1 MLKKTKWRAKI
12 HWWDLIQLKINTGII
27 TWLAFVI
34 ILTLV
39 GGIILSNF
47 ATESYKNVVYKRVID
62 EKVKRVDIEA
72 NEYLKDEDFIPNN
85 FDKREKTFSEFLLQI
100 NNGEIVGMTVWS
112 TDKTVIYSDDKEV
125 IGKTFNDDVIN
136 TALGGDIVSTFSN
149 SKPSENLSGGS
160 ANNLLEIYIPI
171 KSDSNTVMGVIE
183 THVSLDSIDSYHVNE
198 NKIINLIVYSVIA
211 ISSIGILLTY
221 YAFRENLIK
230 PIRQIHEYAKKI
242 GSGDLEIE
250 SHPKG
255 FDELQNLVNEMKI
268 MTTLLKE
275 QQEKIVKT
283 ERLSAIG
290 ELAARLAH
298 DLRNPLI
305 VIRMALFLIQN
316 KYGEDSEINQD
327 VKRINL
333 SMQRMSNQI
342 ESVMNF
348 VSTKPPKVEKTS
360 INKILK
366 SVIKNTDIPDSI
378 KISVPTN
385 DVTLDCD
392 SDQLEVVF
400 ENLFQNAR
408 QAMKDVGTLNIR
420 IMEDHDLVKIEVEDS
435 GPGIPDEILP
445 KIFDPLFTT
454 KQEGTGLGLPSCKN
468 IIEQHKG
475 TINVKT
481 KVGKGTTFIV
491 ELSINNKSQ
500 NPNNLPRLP
509 QIINT

>member
-27 TWLAFVI
+27 TWLTFVI

-85 FDKREKTFSEFLLQI
+85 FDKREKTFSEFLHQI

-112 TDKTVIYSDDKEV
+112 TDKMVIFSDDKEI
-125 IGKTFNDDVIN
+125 IGKTFNDDLIN
-136 TALGGDIVSTFSN
+136 TALGGDVVSTFSN
-149 SKPSENLSGGS
+149 SKLSENVSEGS

-183 THVSLDSIDSYHVNE
+183 THVSLDSIDSY
-198 NKIINLIVYSVIA
+198 Y
-211 ISSIGILLTY
+211 
-221 YAFRENLIK
+221 
-230 PIRQIHEYAKKI
+230 
-242 GSGDLEIE
+242 
-250 SHPKG
+250 
-255 FDELQNLVNEMKI
+255 VNEMKV

-333 SMQRMSNQI
+333 AMQRMSNQI

-348 VSTKPPKVEKTS
+348 VSTKPLRMEKIS
-360 INKILK
+360 ISKILK
-366 SVIKNTDIPDSI
+366 SVIKNSDIPDSI
-378 KISVPTN
+378 KISFPIN

-491 ELSINNKSQ
+491 ELPINNKSQ

-509 QIINT
+509 QIIN

>member
-1 MLKKTKWRAKI
+1 
-12 HWWDLIQLKINTGII
+12 LKINTGII
-27 TWLAFVI
+27 TWLTFVI

-39 GGIILSNF
+39 GGIVLSNF

-85 FDKREKTFSEFLLQI
+85 FDKREKTFSEFLHQI

-149 SKPSENLSGGS
+149 SKLSENVSEGS

-211 ISSIGILLTY
+211 ISSIGIFLTY

-230 PIRQIHEYAKKI
+230 PIKQIHEYARKI
-242 GSGDLEIE
+242 GSGDQEIE
-250 SHPKG
+250 SHTKG
-255 FDELQNLVNEMKI
+255 FDELQNLVNEMKV

-333 SMQRMSNQI
+333 AMQRMSNQI

-348 VSTKPPKVEKTS
+348 VSTKPLRMEKIS
-360 INKILK
+360 ISKILK
-366 SVIKNTDIPDSI
+366 SVIKNSDIPDSI
-378 KISVPTN
+378 KISFPIN

-491 ELSINNKSQ
+491 ELPINNKSQ

>member
-1 MLKKTKWRAKI
+1 MR
-12 HWWDLIQLKINTGII
+12 INTGIV

-39 GGIILSNF
+39 GGIVLSNY

-72 NEYLKDEDFIPNN
+72 NEILKDEDFIPNN
-85 FDKREKTFSEFLLQI
+85 LDKKEKTFSQFLHQI
-100 NNGEIVGMTVWS
+100 NNGEIVGITVWS
-112 TDKTVIYSDDKEV
+112 TDKTVIYSDDKEI
-125 IGKTFNDDVIN
+125 IGKTFNDDNAVG
-136 TALGGDIVSTFSN
+136 TALSGDIISRFSN
-149 SKPSENLSGGS
+149 SNLSENISEES
-160 ANNLLEIYIPI
+160 VNNLLKIYIPI
-171 KSDSNTVMGVIE
+171 KSDSNTVMGVVE
-183 THVSLDSIDSYHVNE
+183 THVSLDSVDSYHANE

-211 ISSIGILLTY
+211 LSCIGIFLTY

-230 PIRQIHEYAKKI
+230 PIKQIHEYTKKI
-242 GSGDLEIE
+242 GSGVLEIE
-250 SHPKG
+250 SKPKG
-255 FDELQNLVNEMKI
+255 FDELQNLANEMKI
-268 MTTLLKE
+268 MTTLLKD
-275 QQEKIVKT
+275 QQEKIVKS

-305 VIRMALFLIQN
+305 VIRMALFVIQN

-333 SMQRMSNQI
+333 AMQRMSSQI

-348 VSTKPPKVEKTS
+348 VATKPLKIEKNS
-360 INKILK
+360 ISRIIK

-378 KISVPTN
+378 KINLPTN

-420 IMEDHDLVKIEVEDS
+420 IIEDYDRIKIEVEDS

-445 KIFDPLFTT
+445 RIFDPLFTT

-481 KVGKGTTFIV
+481 EVGKGTTFTI
-491 ELSINNKSQ
+491 ELLIDNKSQ
-500 NPNNLPRLP
+500 NPNNFPTLS
-509 QIINT
+509 QITNT

>member
-1 MLKKTKWRAKI
+1 M
-12 HWWDLIQLKINTGII
+12 KINTGII
-27 TWLAFVI
+27 TWLTFVI

-39 GGIILSNF
+39 GGIVLSNF

-62 EKVKRVDIEA
+62 EKVKRVGIEA
-72 NEYLKDEDFIPNN
+72 NEELKDEDFIPNN
-85 FDKREKTFSEFLLQI
+85 FDKREKTFSEFFHQI

-136 TALGGDIVSTFSN
+136 TALGGDIISTFSN
-149 SKPSENLSGGS
+149 SKLSENVSEGS
-160 ANNLLEIYIPI
+160 ANNLLKIYIPI
-171 KSDSNTVMGVIE
+171 KLDSNTVMGVIE

-198 NKIINLIVYSVIA
+198 NKIISLIVYSLIA
-211 ISSIGILLTY
+211 ISSIGIFLTY

-230 PIRQIHEYAKKI
+230 PIRQIHEYTKKI
-242 GSGDLEIE
+242 GNGILEIE
-250 SHPKG
+250 SEPKG
-255 FDELQNLVNEMKI
+255 FDELQNLANELKKMA
-268 MTTLLKE
+268 TLLKE
-275 QQEKIVKT
+275 QQEKSVKT

-333 SMQRMSNQI
+333 AMQRMSSQI

-348 VSTKPPKVEKTS
+348 VSTKPPKIEEAS
-360 INKILK
+360 ISRILK

-378 KISVPTN
+378 KINLPTS
-385 DVTLDCD
+385 DLTLDCD

-420 IMEDHDLVKIEVEDS
+420 IIEDCDRVKIEVEDS

-445 KIFDPLFTT
+445 RIFDPLFTT
-454 KQEGTGLGLPSCKN
+454 RQEGTGLGLPSCKN

-475 TINVKT
+475 IINVKT
-481 KVGKGTTFIV
+481 EVGKGTTFII
-491 ELSINNKSQ
+491 ELPIDNKSQ
-500 NPNNLPRLP
+500 NPNDFARLS
-509 QIINT
+509 QITNT

>member
-1 MLKKTKWRAKI
+1 
-12 HWWDLIQLKINTGII
+12 
-27 TWLAFVI
+27 
-34 ILTLV
+34 
-39 GGIILSNF
+39 
-47 ATESYKNVVYKRVID
+47 
-62 EKVKRVDIEA
+62 
-72 NEYLKDEDFIPNN
+72 
-85 FDKREKTFSEFLLQI
+85 
-100 NNGEIVGMTVWS
+100 
-112 TDKTVIYSDDKEV
+112 
-125 IGKTFNDDVIN
+125 
-136 TALGGDIVSTFSN
+136 
-149 SKPSENLSGGS
+149 
-160 ANNLLEIYIPI
+160 
-171 KSDSNTVMGVIE
+171 
-183 THVSLDSIDSYHVNE
+183 
-198 NKIINLIVYSVIA
+198 
-211 ISSIGILLTY
+211 
-221 YAFRENLIK
+221 
-230 PIRQIHEYAKKI
+230 
-242 GSGDLEIE
+242 
-250 SHPKG
+250 
-255 FDELQNLVNEMKI
+255 
-268 MTTLLKE
+268 
-275 QQEKIVKT
+275 
-283 ERLSAIG
+283 
-290 ELAARLAH
+290 
-298 DLRNPLI
+298 
-305 VIRMALFLIQN
+305 MALFLIQN

-491 ELSINNKSQ
+491 ELPINNKSQ

>member
-1 MLKKTKWRAKI
+1 M
-12 HWWDLIQLKINTGII
+12 KINTGII
-27 TWLAFVI
+27 TWLTFVI

-39 GGIILSNF
+39 GGIVLSNF

-85 FDKREKTFSEFLLQI
+85 FDKREKTFSEFLHQI

-112 TDKTVIYSDDKEV
+112 TDKMVIFSDDKEI
-125 IGKTFNDDVIN
+125 IGKTFNDDLIN
-136 TALGGDIVSTFSN
+136 TALGGDVVSTFSN
-149 SKPSENLSGGS
+149 SKLSENVSEGS

-211 ISSIGILLTY
+211 ISSIGIFLTY

-230 PIRQIHEYAKKI
+230 PIKQIHEYARKI
-242 GSGDLEIE
+242 GSGDQGIE
-250 SHPKG
+250 SNTKG
-255 FDELQNLVNEMKI
+255 FDELQNLVNEMKV

-333 SMQRMSNQI
+333 AMQRMSNQI

-348 VSTKPPKVEKTS
+348 VSTKPLRMEKIS
-360 INKILK
+360 ISKILK
-366 SVIKNTDIPDSI
+366 SVIKNSDIPDSI
-378 KISVPTN
+378 KISFPIN